1 MNFILYSDINE
12 RSIGHNLGR
21 PEYSYYF
28 VLKAYRP
35 ILESLG
41 QVHLVQSTDEV
52 DPLYRQLHEQGEDCL
67 FLSFTPPHKAA
78 RGLQCPMLC
87 VVAWEFESIPDV
99 AWDGDPAQDWS
110 QVLAGHGAAITLSE
124 QTARAVRRVLGEDFP
139 VLALPTPI
147 WEDFAA
153 IRQQGERN
161 PVKSGETLQLK
172 GCVIDS
178 RLLGLSADGLIA
190 PIREE
195 TEDEILE
202 VLPETPAEPEPEP
215 VPEPE
220 PEPEPVPLDWRRRLV
235 ISKHYLLLWYREAV
249 SDLVPIPVRRWLFR
263 HLRRPLPPPPTA
275 LETLPEPLPQ
285 AIEPIPPAEPEH
297 PPALLPDVDQH
308 QQVVVDGVVYV
319 SVFNPLD
326 GRKNWH
332 HLITAF
338 CWAFRDTSDATL
350 VLKMTQSDL
359 TTYHVELLTLLSQL
373 SPFACRV
380 IALHGYLDAAEYARL
395 YGAASYYVNASRC
408 EGLCLPLM
416 EFMSCGT
423 PAIAPDHSAMADYM
437 DAQVGFVVRSSQEPA
452 AWPQDSRR
460 LYSTRRYRPSLGVP
474 EGGLP
479 GELPGSPGTAGALS
493 ATVRR
498 GQPTHAR
505 LLRRRRG
512 PPAPGTLPFRPQGNP
527 CARRRTG
534 GHRHRQRSMLIIIH
548 SETNKTTIR
557 QNLGRPE
564 YSYYFVLKE
573 FRPLLEEIGQVVE
586 VSDPDELVDRL
597 YHDCRKRG
605 EPCVFLSFSPPHRTP
620 IHHACPTIPVFA
632 WEFSTLPSETWHGE
646 PRHDWRHVLRHSGRA
661 ITHSSFTV
669 DVVRAA
675 MGRDYPVLSVPAPV
689 WDRFANRASQQA
701 GRPEARDVRLHLD
714 GLLVDSRQLDL
725 ADHADPEPSAEV
737 LALPDRAAKQVELSL
752 DGVIYTS
759 VFNPYDGRKNWQD
772 MISAFCATFRDEP
785 DATLVLKLTHHN
797 VGEALADMLHHLYK
811 NQSYR
816 CRIVLIHGYL
826 ADPDYERLVEATSY
840 VVNTSYGEGQCLPL
854 MEFMSSGKPAV
865 APRNTAMI
873 DYIDAD
879 NAFIVDSSE
888 EATAWPHDPRAAYRT
903 LRYITDWESLC
914 RAYRASFEVA
924 RQEPERYARM
934 SAHASASLE
943 RFCSRKL
950 AVERLRRFLDEAAQG
965 DPAALQSIPA

>member
-1 MNFILYSDINE
+1 
-12 RSIGHNLGR
+12 
-21 PEYSYYF
+21 
-28 VLKAYRP
+28 
-35 ILESLG
+35 
-41 QVHLVQSTDEV
+41 
-52 DPLYRQLHEQGEDCL
+52 
-67 FLSFTPPHKAA
+67 
-78 RGLQCPMLC
+78 
-87 VVAWEFESIPDV
+87 
-99 AWDGDPAQDWS
+99 
-110 QVLAGHGAAITLSE
+110 
-124 QTARAVRRVLGEDFP
+124 
-139 VLALPTPI
+139 
-147 WEDFAA
+147 
-153 IRQQGERN
+153 
-161 PVKSGETLQLK
+161 
-172 GCVIDS
+172 
-178 RLLGLSADGLIA
+178 
-190 PIREE
+190 
-195 TEDEILE
+195 
-202 VLPETPAEPEPEP
+202 
-215 VPEPE
+215 
-220 PEPEPVPLDWRRRLV
+220 
-235 ISKHYLLLWYREAV
+235 
-249 SDLVPIPVRRWLFR
+249 
-263 HLRRPLPPPPTA
+263 
-275 LETLPEPLPQ
+275 
-285 AIEPIPPAEPEH
+285 
-297 PPALLPDVDQH
+297 
-308 QQVVVDGVVYV
+308 
-319 SVFNPLD
+319 
-326 GRKNWH
+326 
-332 HLITAF
+332 
-338 CWAFRDTSDATL
+338 
-350 VLKMTQSDL
+350 
-359 TTYHVELLTLLSQL
+359 
-373 SPFACRV
+373 
-380 IALHGYLDAAEYARL
+380 
-395 YGAASYYVNASRC
+395 
-408 EGLCLPLM
+408 
-416 EFMSCGT
+416 
-423 PAIAPDHSAMADYM
+423 
-437 DAQVGFVVRSSQEPA
+437 
-452 AWPQDSRR
+452 
-460 LYSTRRYRPSLGVP
+460 
-474 EGGLP
+474 
-479 GELPGSPGTAGALS
+479 
-493 ATVRR
+493 
-498 GQPTHAR
+498 
-505 LLRRRRG
+505 
-512 PPAPGTLPFRPQGNP
+512 
-527 CARRRTG
+527 
-534 GHRHRQRSMLIIIH
+534 MLIIIH

-701 GRPEARDVRLHLD
+701 GRPEARDVRLRLD

-725 ADHADPEPSAEV
+725 AVHADPEPSAEV

-924 RQEPERYARM
+924 
-934 SAHASASLE
+934 
-943 RFCSRKL
+943 
-950 AVERLRRFLDEAAQG
+950 
-965 DPAALQSIPA
+965 

>member
-78 RGLQCPMLC
+78 RDLQCPMLC

-139 VLALPTPI
+139 VLALP
-147 WEDFAA
+147 
-153 IRQQGERN
+153 
-161 PVKSGETLQLK
+161 
-172 GCVIDS
+172 
-178 RLLGLSADGLIA
+178 
-190 PIREE
+190 
-195 TEDEILE
+195 
-202 VLPETPAEPEPEP
+202 
-215 VPEPE
+215 
-220 PEPEPVPLDWRRRLV
+220 
-235 ISKHYLLLWYREAV
+235 
-249 SDLVPIPVRRWLFR
+249 
-263 HLRRPLPPPPTA
+263 PPPTA

-285 AIEPIPPAEPEH
+285 ATEPMPPAEPEH

-395 YGAASYYVNASRC
+395 YGAASYYVNTSRC

-460 LYSTRRYRPSLGVP
+460 LYSTRRYRPSWESLKEAYLESYRVAREQP
-474 EGGLP
+474 ERYRQ
-479 GELPGSPGTAGALS
+479 LS
-493 ATVRR
+493 AAANQRMRGYCAGDVVRQR
-498 GQPTHAR
+498 LEPFLSAR
-505 LLRRRRG
+505 KAT
-512 PPAPGTLPFRPQGNP
+512 PAPG
-527 CARRRTG
+527 
-534 GHRHRQRSMLIIIH
+534 
-548 SETNKTTIR
+548 
-557 QNLGRPE
+557 
-564 YSYYFVLKE
+564 
-573 FRPLLEEIGQVVE
+573 
-586 VSDPDELVDRL
+586 
-597 YHDCRKRG
+597 
-605 EPCVFLSFSPPHRTP
+605 
-620 IHHACPTIPVFA
+620 
-632 WEFSTLPSETWHGE
+632 
-646 PRHDWRHVLRHSGRA
+646 
-661 ITHSSFTV
+661 
-669 DVVRAA
+669 
-675 MGRDYPVLSVPAPV
+675 
-689 WDRFANRASQQA
+689 
-701 GRPEARDVRLHLD
+701 
-714 GLLVDSRQLDL
+714 
-725 ADHADPEPSAEV
+725 
-737 LALPDRAAKQVELSL
+737 VEL
-752 DGVIYTS
+752 
-759 VFNPYDGRKNWQD
+759 
-772 MISAFCATFRDEP
+772 A
-785 DATLVLKLTHHN
+785 
-797 VGEALADMLHHLYK
+797 
-811 NQSYR
+811 
-816 CRIVLIHGYL
+816 
-826 ADPDYERLVEATSY
+826 
-840 VVNTSYGEGQCLPL
+840 
-854 MEFMSSGKPAV
+854 
-865 APRNTAMI
+865 
-873 DYIDAD
+873 
-879 NAFIVDSSE
+879 
-888 EATAWPHDPRAAYRT
+888 ATATGNVP
-903 LRYITDWESLC
+903 C
-914 RAYRASFEVA
+914 
-924 RQEPERYARM
+924 
-934 SAHASASLE
+934 
-943 RFCSRKL
+943 
-950 AVERLRRFLDEAAQG
+950 
-965 DPAALQSIPA
+965 

>member
-41 QVHLVQSTDEV
+41 QVYLVQSTDEV

-161 PVKSGETLQLK
+161 PVRSGETLQLK

-202 VLPETPAEPEPEP
+202 ALPETSAEP
-215 VPEPE
+215 
-220 PEPEPVPLDWRRRLV
+220 
-235 ISKHYLLLWYREAV
+235 
-249 SDLVPIPVRRWLFR
+249 
-263 HLRRPLPPPPTA
+263 
-275 LETLPEPLPQ
+275 
-285 AIEPIPPAEPEH
+285 EPEH

-460 LYSTRRYRPSLGVP
+460 LYSTRRYRPSWESLKEAYLESYRVAREQP
-474 EGGLP
+474 ERYRQ
-479 GELPGSPGTAGALS
+479 LS
-493 ATVRR
+493 AAANQRMRGYCAGDVVRQR
-498 GQPTHAR
+498 LEPFLSAR
-505 LLRRRRG
+505 KAA
-512 PPAPGTLPFRPQGNP
+512 PAPG
-527 CARRRTG
+527 
-534 GHRHRQRSMLIIIH
+534 
-548 SETNKTTIR
+548 
-557 QNLGRPE
+557 
-564 YSYYFVLKE
+564 
-573 FRPLLEEIGQVVE
+573 
-586 VSDPDELVDRL
+586 
-597 YHDCRKRG
+597 
-605 EPCVFLSFSPPHRTP
+605 
-620 IHHACPTIPVFA
+620 
-632 WEFSTLPSETWHGE
+632 
-646 PRHDWRHVLRHSGRA
+646 
-661 ITHSSFTV
+661 
-669 DVVRAA
+669 
-675 MGRDYPVLSVPAPV
+675 
-689 WDRFANRASQQA
+689 
-701 GRPEARDVRLHLD
+701 
-714 GLLVDSRQLDL
+714 
-725 ADHADPEPSAEV
+725 
-737 LALPDRAAKQVELSL
+737 VEL
-752 DGVIYTS
+752 
-759 VFNPYDGRKNWQD
+759 
-772 MISAFCATFRDEP
+772 A
-785 DATLVLKLTHHN
+785 
-797 VGEALADMLHHLYK
+797 
-811 NQSYR
+811 
-816 CRIVLIHGYL
+816 
-826 ADPDYERLVEATSY
+826 
-840 VVNTSYGEGQCLPL
+840 
-854 MEFMSSGKPAV
+854 
-865 APRNTAMI
+865 
-873 DYIDAD
+873 
-879 NAFIVDSSE
+879 
-888 EATAWPHDPRAAYRT
+888 ATATGNVP
-903 LRYITDWESLC
+903 C
-914 RAYRASFEVA
+914 
-924 RQEPERYARM
+924 
-934 SAHASASLE
+934 
-943 RFCSRKL
+943 
-950 AVERLRRFLDEAAQG
+950 
-965 DPAALQSIPA
+965 

>member
-220 PEPEPVPLDWRRRLV
+220 PEPVPLDWRRRLV

-416 EFMSCGT
+416 EFMSCG
-423 PAIAPDHSAMADYM
+423 
-437 DAQVGFVVRSSQEPA
+437 
-452 AWPQDSRR
+452 
-460 LYSTRRYRPSLGVP
+460 
-474 EGGLP
+474 
-479 GELPGSPGTAGALS
+479 
-493 ATVRR
+493 
-498 GQPTHAR
+498 
-505 LLRRRRG
+505 
-512 PPAPGTLPFRPQGNP
+512 
-527 CARRRTG
+527 
-534 GHRHRQRSMLIIIH
+534 
-548 SETNKTTIR
+548 
-557 QNLGRPE
+557 
-564 YSYYFVLKE
+564 
-573 FRPLLEEIGQVVE
+573 
-586 VSDPDELVDRL
+586 
-597 YHDCRKRG
+597 
-605 EPCVFLSFSPPHRTP
+605 
-620 IHHACPTIPVFA
+620 
-632 WEFSTLPSETWHGE
+632 
-646 PRHDWRHVLRHSGRA
+646 
-661 ITHSSFTV
+661 
-669 DVVRAA
+669 
-675 MGRDYPVLSVPAPV
+675 
-689 WDRFANRASQQA
+689 
-701 GRPEARDVRLHLD
+701 
-714 GLLVDSRQLDL
+714 
-725 ADHADPEPSAEV
+725 
-737 LALPDRAAKQVELSL
+737 
-752 DGVIYTS
+752 
-759 VFNPYDGRKNWQD
+759 
-772 MISAFCATFRDEP
+772 
-785 DATLVLKLTHHN
+785 
-797 VGEALADMLHHLYK
+797 
-811 NQSYR
+811 
-816 CRIVLIHGYL
+816 
-826 ADPDYERLVEATSY
+826 
-840 VVNTSYGEGQCLPL
+840 
-854 MEFMSSGKPAV
+854 KPAV

>member
-41 QVHLVQSTDEV
+41 QVYLVQSTDEV

-195 TEDEILE
+195 TEDEIFE

-460 LYSTRRYRPSLGVP
+460 LYSTRRYRPSWESLKEAYLESYRVAREQP
-474 EGGLP
+474 ERYRQ
-479 GELPGSPGTAGALS
+479 LS
-493 ATVRR
+493 AAANQRMRGYCAGDVVRQR
-498 GQPTHAR
+498 LEPFLSAR
-505 LLRRRRG
+505 KAT
-512 PPAPGTLPFRPQGNP
+512 PAPG
-527 CARRRTG
+527 
-534 GHRHRQRSMLIIIH
+534 
-548 SETNKTTIR
+548 
-557 QNLGRPE
+557 
-564 YSYYFVLKE
+564 
-573 FRPLLEEIGQVVE
+573 
-586 VSDPDELVDRL
+586 
-597 YHDCRKRG
+597 
-605 EPCVFLSFSPPHRTP
+605 
-620 IHHACPTIPVFA
+620 
-632 WEFSTLPSETWHGE
+632 
-646 PRHDWRHVLRHSGRA
+646 
-661 ITHSSFTV
+661 
-669 DVVRAA
+669 
-675 MGRDYPVLSVPAPV
+675 
-689 WDRFANRASQQA
+689 
-701 GRPEARDVRLHLD
+701 
-714 GLLVDSRQLDL
+714 
-725 ADHADPEPSAEV
+725 
-737 LALPDRAAKQVELSL
+737 VEL
-752 DGVIYTS
+752 
-759 VFNPYDGRKNWQD
+759 
-772 MISAFCATFRDEP
+772 A
-785 DATLVLKLTHHN
+785 
-797 VGEALADMLHHLYK
+797 
-811 NQSYR
+811 
-816 CRIVLIHGYL
+816 
-826 ADPDYERLVEATSY
+826 
-840 VVNTSYGEGQCLPL
+840 
-854 MEFMSSGKPAV
+854 
-865 APRNTAMI
+865 
-873 DYIDAD
+873 
-879 NAFIVDSSE
+879 
-888 EATAWPHDPRAAYRT
+888 ATATGNVP
-903 LRYITDWESLC
+903 C
-914 RAYRASFEVA
+914 
-924 RQEPERYARM
+924 
-934 SAHASASLE
+934 
-943 RFCSRKL
+943 
-950 AVERLRRFLDEAAQG
+950 
-965 DPAALQSIPA
+965 